1 MPAGSKGVTTATK
14 ADILDRKQTHFVL
27 WRPVTFATPPKLVLG
42 ELTPGNPPKLIDV
55 RHVPMTIVEGVM
67 SFAIACCPGATGR
80 CEQKLDAD

>member
-1 MPAGSKGVTTATK
+1 MATK

-55 RHVPMTIVEGVM
+55 RHVPMTIVEV
-67 SFAIACCPGATGR
+67 
-80 CEQKLDAD
+80 